1 MTTQST
7 LPEIR
12 HILFATDGSEH
23 AHRAAAVAASLALAC
38 HARVTVLHVFP
49 TVSSDLGE
57 PNMSHH
63 IKAALDKSQAIVEA
77 AAARL
82 REWGVA
88 EVETDVVGNDAAEGI
103 LSVAGV
109 RQADLIVIGARGLS
123 ALQSILQGSVSL
135 SVTQRA
141 KCPVVVVR

>member
-1 MTTQST
+1 MTTQSM

-12 HILFATDGSEH
+12 HILFATDGSDH
-23 AHRAAAVAASLALAC
+23 AQRAAAVTASLALAC

-49 TVSSDLGE
+49 TVSPDLGE
-57 PNMSHH
+57 PNLSN
-63 IKAALDKSQAIVEA
+63 IIEAALEKSRTLVEA

-82 REWGVA
+82 RAWDVA
-88 EVETDVVGNDAAEGI
+88 EVETDVVGNDAADGI
-103 LSVAGV
+103 LTVAEV
-109 RQADLIVIGARGLS
+109 RQVDLIVIGARGLS

-141 KCPVVVVR
+141 TCPVVVVK